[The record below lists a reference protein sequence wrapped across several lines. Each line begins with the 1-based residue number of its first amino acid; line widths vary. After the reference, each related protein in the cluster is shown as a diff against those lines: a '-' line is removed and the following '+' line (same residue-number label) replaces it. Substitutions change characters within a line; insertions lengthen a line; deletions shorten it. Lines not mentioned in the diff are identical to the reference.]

1 MLRRHLYSSSSS
13 PAAPTISWLSPR
25 QYSSMRFCTAVAS
38 AAMVP
43 VGDREAYNDG
53 SIVESLS
60 EWKDLVARLLQNQ
73 NRNLLLRGTCQ
84 SGKSSF
90 LLRGAFYAHNNLL
103 EVNVGKRKV
112 RVARVLPKMSAD
124 ATAVIKALDDEE
136 KKSDITRGGDAS
148 PKDVV
153 IFAFDEA
160 HVWWNQHPRLVER
173 FLKWR
178 LPDHVGAIW
187 ATTAAPLDDL
197 AVTPAELAD
206 SQFWFRGPTVDR
218 ERLNTFVAGRL
229 RGDPFHLGDDAQR
242 HARAIVGA
250 CDSHIGLTKA
260 MLHFSANNVE
270 LGRGV
275 NFAPSLLYEQ
285 RALGGGNGP
294 WSEDRLAV
302 MHELLRSGS
311 VGFREKNSSS
321 FDDALKSLVRK
332 GYLAPVMPPSSA
344 AEKNIEPVYLPV
356 SGQDDAYFTRFT
368 FGHALQAEKF
378 RALTR
383 IDMSEVTAEK
393 VVLALLPLMPT
404 APLMSSE
411 SAKNET
417 KLLKAPLQHGLSVA
431 AHLLGA
437 AIESERTMEMLGAT
451 SGAQQQLGRVDFVL
465 LIPDKIKGGRLHRV
479 AIELLSDNAAD
490 NKSLSEHVGRFRTSG
505 AYSRAVGDE
514 RVEPD
519 DSSYVVVSFQR
530 TFTGRHAPFKNTL
543 IVTPP
548 QNSYMGWGRFNVY
561 SPDVDVKV
569 VERNTVTVHAKRG
582 DMLPPP
588 VVDAEVIVS
597 DIRSTFR
604 VTPSHPDVMSLKKA
618 IKVERA
624 NQLSHVDADE
634 IVVKLKRDGAAL
646 GDKEKLVADTEYFFE
661 APAKP

>member
-1 MLRRHLYSSSSS
+1 
-13 PAAPTISWLSPR
+13 
-25 QYSSMRFCTAVAS
+25 
-38 AAMVP
+38 
-43 VGDREAYNDG
+43 
-53 SIVESLS
+53 
-60 EWKDLVARLLQNQ
+60 
-73 NRNLLLRGTCQ
+73 
-84 SGKSSF
+84 
-90 LLRGAFYAHNNLL
+90 
-103 EVNVGKRKV
+103 
-112 RVARVLPKMSAD
+112 
-124 ATAVIKALDDEE
+124 
-136 KKSDITRGGDAS
+136 
-148 PKDVV
+148 
-153 IFAFDEA
+153 
-160 HVWWNQHPRLVER
+160 
-173 FLKWR
+173 
-178 LPDHVGAIW
+178 
-187 ATTAAPLDDL
+187 
-197 AVTPAELAD
+197 
-206 SQFWFRGPTVDR
+206 
-218 ERLNTFVAGRL
+218 
-229 RGDPFHLGDDAQR
+229 
-242 HARAIVGA
+242 
-250 CDSHIGLTKA
+250 
-260 MLHFSANNVE
+260 
-270 LGRGV
+270 
-275 NFAPSLLYEQ
+275 
-285 RALGGGNGP
+285 
-294 WSEDRLAV
+294 
-302 MHELLRSGS
+302 
-311 VGFREKNSSS
+311 
-321 FDDALKSLVRK
+321 
-332 GYLAPVMPPSSA
+332 
-344 AEKNIEPVYLPV
+344 
-356 SGQDDAYFTRFT
+356 
-368 FGHALQAEKF
+368 
-378 RALTR
+378 
-383 IDMSEVTAEK
+383 MSEVTAEK

-404 APLMSSE
+404 APLMSSD

-437 AIESERTMEMLGAT
+437 AIESERTMEMLGET
-451 SGAQQQLGRVDFVL
+451 SGAQQQPQQPASQKRVDFVL

-530 TFTGRHAPFKNTL
+530 TFKGSRAPFKNTL

-561 SPDVDVKV
+561 SHDADVKV